1 MANEINR
8 VVKILMGRDNMT
20 REEAEHLLNQVR
32 DEMNDAI
39 AEGDYD
45 LAEDIMY
52 SDLGLEM
59 DYIMDVLM

>member
-1 MANEINR
+1 MTKEINR
-8 VVKILMGRDNMT
+8 VVKILIERDNMT

>member
-1 MANEINR
+1 MAKEINR
-8 VVKILMGRDNMT
+8 VVKILIERDNMT

>member
-1 MANEINR
+1 MAKEINR
-8 VVKILMGRDNMT
+8 VVKILMERDNMT